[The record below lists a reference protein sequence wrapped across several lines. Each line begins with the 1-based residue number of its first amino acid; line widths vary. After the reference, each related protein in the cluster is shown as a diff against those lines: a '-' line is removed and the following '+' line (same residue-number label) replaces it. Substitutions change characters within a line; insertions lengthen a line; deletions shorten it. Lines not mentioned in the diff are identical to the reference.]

1 MAHFKDHLAATAQQQ
16 TASPFFDRLPSEIR
30 QKIYEELWNLH
41 DTRWHVHSLSGQG
54 VPGPVFPCITTP
66 EEEDIRYSR
75 FQTSLSEDI
84 GIWESRLRS
93 PWNAHWKCAEAAAA
107 KLSRLRK
114 RRIVP
119 TDPIRFR
126 PLMLSSPLLVCKQM
140 WAEILW
146 FMAW

>member
-1 MAHFKDHLAATAQQQ
+1 MAYSTDQLAATAQQQ

-30 QKIYEELWNLH
+30 QKIYEELWRLH
-41 DTRWHVHSLSGQG
+41 DTRWHVHSISGRDA
-54 VPGPVFPCITTP
+54 PGPVFPCIITP

-75 FQTSLSEDI
+75 FQASLSEDI

-119 TDPIRFR
+119 TDPIRFQ

-140 WAEILW
+140 YVVCPL
-146 FMAW
+146 